1 MYVKT
6 NAIVLSHKKIRDNA
20 VLLTLYTEELGR
32 ESFLLYGAGSK
43 RGGKGFSL
51 LHPLSLLSVEATL
64 KNGKELNVI
73 KEIKCLHPLLDSI
86 SNPYKSSILFFLAE
100 MLTNVLRTNESD
112 KLLFQFLQESVL
124 CLNDME
130 RGVCNFHIAFL
141 VRLAS
146 LMGFS
151 PNVCDLPDA
160 HYFDL
165 RQGEYTDQRPEHKEF
180 VGDREAQFLRVLC
193 RMNYRNLSCFRFT
206 QRERNDLLERI
217 INYYRIH
224 LQDFRD
230 LKSLDVLR
238 EVFD

>member
-1 MYVKT
+1 MFVKT
-6 NAIVLSHKKIRDNA
+6 DAIVLCHKKVRDNA
-20 VLLTLYTEELGR
+20 SLVTLYTEELGR

-43 RGGKGFSL
+43 RGGKGYSL

-73 KEIKCLHPLLDSI
+73 KEIKCLHPLLDSM

-112 KLLFQFLQESVL
+112 KLLFKFLSESVL
-124 CLNDME
+124 RLNSME
-130 RGVCNFHIAFL
+130 RGVYNFHIAFL

-146 LMGFS
+146 LLGFC
-151 PNVCDLPDA
+151 PDVCDLADA
-160 HYFDL
+160 RYFDL
-165 RQGEYTDQRPEHKEF
+165 RQAEYTDQRPPHKEF
-180 VGDREAQFLRVLC
+180 VADKEAQFLRLLC
-193 RMNYRNLSCFRFT
+193 RMNYRNLSCFRFSKE
-206 QRERNDLLERI
+206 ERNELLDYI
-217 INYYRIH
+217 IDYYRIH

-230 LKSLDVLR
+230 LKTLDVLR